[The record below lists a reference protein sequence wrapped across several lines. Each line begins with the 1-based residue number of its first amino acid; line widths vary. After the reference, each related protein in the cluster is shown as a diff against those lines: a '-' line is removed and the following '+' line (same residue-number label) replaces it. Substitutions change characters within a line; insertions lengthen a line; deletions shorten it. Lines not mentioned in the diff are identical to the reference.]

1 VAAAALIGRRGADLA
16 RRRRRQGLPAWNLRV
31 LPVCASTETE
41 LSQWLQ
47 HRPWQGPQPRAVIAR
62 HQIRAQGQWGRV
74 WQAPAGGVWISAALP
89 WPSTAAA
96 PGLLGLAVALAL
108 AERLEGEG
116 VPIRIKWPNDLLI
129 GDRKLA
135 GVLPRMVHCGGQLRL
150 ARIGVGLNVINPVPV
165 GAVALRQ
172 VLAPGRCRPRVW
184 TTEVLRCLERA
195 CGIVLAPQALVR
207 AVEARLWQRQVRDP
221 ATGELWRITGLGADG
236 ALQLQQ
242 GTRTMSWTRWAD
254 AREQGL

>member
-1 VAAAALIGRRGADLA
+1 VASAGLIGRRGADVA
-16 RRRRRQGLPAWNLRV
+16 RRRRLLGLPPWNLRV

-41 LSQWLQ
+41 LTQWLQ
-47 HRPWQGPQPRAVIAR
+47 HKAWEGPQPRAVIAR

-74 WQAPAGGVWISAALP
+74 WQAPPGGVWISAALP
-89 WPSTAAA
+89 WPPMAAA

-108 AERLEGEG
+108 AERIEREG

-135 GVLPRMVHCGGQLRL
+135 GVLPRMVHRGGRLRL
-150 ARIGVGLNVINPVPV
+150 ARVGVGLNVINPVPA

-172 VLAPGRCRPRVW
+172 VLARGRCRPRVW
-184 TTEVLRCLERA
+184 TTEVLRCLDRA
-195 CGIVLAPQALVR
+195 CGTTLAPQALMR

-221 ATGELWRITGLGADG
+221 ATGEPWRITGLGADG
-236 ALQLQQ
+236 SLQLQQ
-242 GTRTMSWTRWAD
+242 GTRTTSWTRWAD
-254 AREQGL
+254 TREQGL